1 MSKAVAPTPNG
12 ALRKAAKK
20 PSALNF
26 MSRSDQEFLPSALE
40 ILERPP
46 SPIALALLIS
56 ICTLVVVTLTWSW
69 FGYTDIVA
77 IAQGKIQPSG
87 RVKTVQPIE
96 SGKIEKIR
104 AVNGQKVAEG
114 DILIELQRDDARAE
128 GRAIDA
134 AYWAAI
140 AENVRCF
147 AVVEAA
153 NTNADQAKLIWP
165 ASIPPEVQTLE
176 EQVATADLAQL
187 RAQISLLDAQRDQKK
202 AERDRLTNT
211 ISAQEALIAIL
222 SERVDMRQALQ
233 NTASGTKA
241 SLIDAQET
249 LAYQKTFLATEL
261 GQLIETE
268 RGIDS
273 LTAEINR
280 TIQNFV
286 AENISKAS
294 EAKRV
299 ADETRPKREKVEVRI
314 DNLTLRAPVS
324 GVVQASSAVNPGQVL
339 IAGQEVMRIVPDG
352 INLEAEAYLPN
363 KDIGFVHEGQHASLK
378 IEAFPFTRYGTIE
391 ATVLRVGQDAIPLP
405 EAIASE
411 SSPGQ
416 SADPKGPVTAQ
427 RVQNLYYP
435 VVLKLERS
443 SMTSGDKEIAL
454 SPGMAV
460 TAEIKTGER
469 RLLDYFLSPLRE
481 VSSQAIKER

>member
-1 MSKAVAPTPNG
+1 MSDDTVPTPNA
-12 ALRKAAKK
+12 ALRKSAKK
-20 PSALNF
+20 PSVLNF

-46 SPIALALLIS
+46 SPIALALMVS
-56 ICTLVVVTLTWSW
+56 ICAFLVVTLAWSW
-69 FGYTDIVA
+69 LGFTDIVA

-96 SGKIEKIR
+96 SGKIEKIH

-114 DILIELQRDDARAE
+114 DMLIELQRDDAQAEASAADIAYWGARAE
-128 GRAIDA
+128 NIR
-134 AYWAAI
+134 
-140 AENVRCF
+140 RL

-153 NTNADQAKLIWP
+153 KSNADLPQLIWP
-165 ASIPPEVQTLE
+165 ALISHDVQTRE
-176 EQVATADLAQL
+176 EQVAKADLAQL
-187 RAQISLLDAQRDQKK
+187 RAQISSLEAQRDQKK
-202 AERDRLTNT
+202 AERARLTNT

-222 SERVDMRQALQ
+222 TERVEMRQALQ

-241 SLIDAQET
+241 SLIDAKET
-249 LAYQKTFLATEL
+249 LAYQQTFLATER
-261 GQLIETE
+261 GQLIEAE
-268 RGIDS
+268 RGIDA
-273 LTAEINR
+273 LTAELNR
-280 TIQNFV
+280 TLQNFI
-286 AENISKAS
+286 AENTSKAS
-294 EAKRV
+294 EAKRL
-299 ADETRPKREKVEVRI
+299 ADEARPRREKIQVRI

-352 INLEAEAYLPN
+352 LTLEAEAYLPN
-363 KDIGFVHEGQHASLK
+363 KDIGFVHEGQHASIK

-405 EAIASE
+405 EAIAAE

-435 VVLKLERS
+435 IVLKLERS
-443 SMTSGDKEIAL
+443 AITSGDKDIAL

-469 RLLDYFLSPLRE
+469 RLLDYFLSPLKE

>member
-1 MSKAVAPTPNG
+1 MSEETAPTSP
-12 ALRKAAKK
+12 ATLRTVGKK

-46 SPIALALLIS
+46 SPIALALLVS
-56 ICTLVVVTLTWSW
+56 ICAIVVITLTWSW

-114 DILIELQRDDARAE
+114 DTLIELQSDDAQAE
-128 GRAIDA
+128 GRAIDVA
-134 AYWAAI
+134 LWAAG
-140 AENVRCF
+140 AENIWRL

-153 NTNADQAKLIWP
+153 KSNDDRAKVIWP
-165 ASIPPEVQTLE
+165 VFIPLEVQTRE
-176 EQVATADLAQL
+176 ELVAKADLTQL
-187 RAQISLLDAQRDQKK
+187 RAQISSLDAQRDQKK
-202 AERDRLTNT
+202 AERERLTNT
-211 ISAQEALIAIL
+211 IGAQEALITIL

-233 NTASGTKA
+233 NSASGTRA

-249 LAYQKTFLATEL
+249 LAYQKTFLATER
-261 GQLIETE
+261 GQLIEAE
-268 RGIDS
+268 RGIDA

-280 TIQNFV
+280 TLQNFI
-286 AENISKAS
+286 AENILKAS
-294 EAKRV
+294 DAKRV
-299 ADETRPKREKVEVRI
+299 ADEARPRREKVQVRI

-324 GVVQASSAVNPGQVL
+324 GVVQASSAVNSGQVL
-339 IAGQEVMRIVPDG
+339 IAGQEVMRVVPDG
-352 INLEAEAYLPN
+352 LTLEAEAYLPN
-363 KDIGFVHEGQHASLK
+363 KDIGFVHEGQHASIK

-416 SADPKGPVTAQ
+416 SANPKGPITAQ

-443 SMTSGDKEIAL
+443 AITSGDKDIAL

-469 RLLDYFLSPLRE
+469 RLLDYFLSPLIE
-481 VSSQAIKER
+481 VSSLAIKER

>member
-1 MSKAVAPTPNG
+1 MSDDTVPTPNA
-12 ALRKAAKK
+12 ALRKSAKK
-20 PSALNF
+20 PSVLNF

-46 SPIALALLIS
+46 SPIALALMVS
-56 ICTLVVVTLTWSW
+56 ICAFLVVTLAWSW
-69 FGYTDIVA
+69 LGFTDIVA

-96 SGKIEKIR
+96 SGKIEKIH
-104 AVNGQKVAEG
+104 AINGQKVAEG
-114 DILIELQRDDARAE
+114 DMLIELQRDDAQAEASAADIAYWGARAE
-128 GRAIDA
+128 NIR
-134 AYWAAI
+134 
-140 AENVRCF
+140 RL

-153 NTNADQAKLIWP
+153 KSNADLPQLIWP
-165 ASIPPEVQTLE
+165 ALISHDVQTRE
-176 EQVATADLAQL
+176 EQVAKADLAQL
-187 RAQISLLDAQRDQKK
+187 RAQISSLEAQRDQKK
-202 AERDRLTNT
+202 AERARLTNT

-222 SERVDMRQALQ
+222 TERVEMRQALQ

-241 SLIDAQET
+241 SLIDAKET
-249 LAYQKTFLATEL
+249 LAYQQTFLATER
-261 GQLIETE
+261 GQLIEAE
-268 RGIDS
+268 RGIDA
-273 LTAEINR
+273 LTAELNR
-280 TIQNFV
+280 TLQNFI
-286 AENISKAS
+286 AENTSKAS
-294 EAKRV
+294 EAKRL
-299 ADETRPKREKVEVRI
+299 ADEARPRREKIQVRI

-352 INLEAEAYLPN
+352 LTLEAEAYLPN
-363 KDIGFVHEGQHASLK
+363 KDIGFVHEGQHASIK

-405 EAIASE
+405 EAIAAE

-435 VVLKLERS
+435 IVLKLERS
-443 SMTSGDKEIAL
+443 AITSGDKDIAL

-469 RLLDYFLSPLRE
+469 RLLDYFLSPLKE